1 MGMKYIGKIEN
12 ISHNGNILVRGEFAP
27 KIGSEVFAGKRHL
40 GKIVNIFGPVSKPYI
55 AIKPQRGKGSTLLE
69 LIGKDTFLRG

>member
-27 KIGSEVFAGKRHL
+27 RIGAEVFAGNKRL

-55 AIKPQRGKGSTLLE
+55 AIKPRRQKGDTLLE
-69 LIGKDTFLRG
+69 LIGKKTFLKG